1 MRLLA
6 FVLALLL
13 LAGNIEPTRGWLIT
27 LVVLTGLAAV
37 RPRFWAPFDLRPRL
51 DARLASF
58 VLAILLLAGTIDP
71 TRDWLIALAAVTGVA
86 AFMPRVF
93 ALDGFMGWNHG
104 RGRRHRRWN
113 WQWEPDDD
121 FGWGWRAQ
129 RPAPPERPIRPMPHN
144 LDDDRRWTRWE
155 RRFER
160 RMRRRD
166 PFGDDWP

>member
-58 VLAILLLAGTIDP
+58 VLAILLLAGTVDP

-93 ALDGFMGWNHG
+93 ALDGFMGWDHG
-104 RGRRHRRWN
+104 QRGRHWRWN
-113 WQWEPDDD
+113 WQWEPDADHH
-121 FGWGWRAQ
+121 WSRWAE
-129 RPAPPERPIRPMPHN
+129 PEPPLAPMPP
-144 LDDDRRWTRWE
+144 DRRDNRHWRRWE

-160 RMRRRD
+160 RMRRSD

>member
-37 RPRFWAPFDLRPRL
+37 RPRFWTPFDLRPRL

-58 VLAILLLAGTIDP
+58 VLAILLLAGAIDP

-93 ALDGFMGWNHG
+93 ALDGFMGWDHG
-104 RGRRHRRWN
+104 RRGRRWRWN
-113 WQWEPDDD
+113 WQWEPDEDRS
-121 FGWGWRAQ
+121 WARSAE
-129 RPAPPERPIRPMPHN
+129 PPESPDRG
-144 LDDDRRWTRWE
+144 DDRRWRRWE
-155 RRFER
+155 RRMER
-160 RMRRRD
+160 RMRRSD

>member
-13 LAGNIEPTRGWLIT
+13 LAGNIDPTRGWLIT

-37 RPRFWAPFDLRPRL
+37 RPRFWAPFDLRPRF

-58 VLAILLLAGTIDP
+58 VLAILLLAGTVDP

-93 ALDGFMGWNHG
+93 AVDGLLGLDRG
-104 RGRRHRRWN
+104 RGWRHRRWR
-113 WQWEPDDD
+113 WDWSWEPDDGD
-121 FGWGWRAQ
+121 RWSYRGPPPEPPS
-129 RPAPPERPIRPMPHN
+129 RPARPDT
-144 LDDDRRWTRWE
+144 DDDRRWTRWE

-166 PFGDDWP
+166 PFGDDWS

>member
-13 LAGNIEPTRGWLIT
+13 LAGSIDPTRGWLIT

-37 RPRFWAPFDLRPRL
+37 RPRFRAPFDVRPRL
-51 DARLASF
+51 DVRLASF
-58 VLAILLLAGTIDP
+58 VLAVLLLAGTIDP

-93 ALDGFMGWNHG
+93 ALDGFLGFD
-104 RGRRHRRWN
+104 RGRRHRRWHWN
-113 WQWEPDDD
+113 WAWDPDED
-121 FGWGWRAQ
+121 FGWGWSAHRPERPL
-129 RPAPPERPIRPMPHN
+129 RPAPPDF
-144 LDDDRRWTRWE
+144 DDDRRWTRWE

>member
-13 LAGNIEPTRGWLIT
+13 LAGDIDPTRGWLIT

-37 RPRFWAPFDLRPRL
+37 RPRFWSPFDLRPRL

-58 VLAILLLAGTIDP
+58 VLAILLLAGTVNP
-71 TRDWLIALAAVTGVA
+71 TRDWLVALAAVTGVA

-93 ALDGFMGWNHG
+93 ALDGFLGFDHG
-104 RGRRHRRWN
+104 RGSRHRRWRSD
-113 WQWEPDDD
+113 WSWEPDDGD
-121 FGWGWRAQ
+121 RWSYRGTS
-129 RPAPPERPIRPMPHN
+129 PEPPIRPARPDA
-144 LDDDRRWTRWE
+144 DDDRRWTRWE

-166 PFGDDWP
+166 PFGDDWS